1 MGSYLEEYAENNPIS
16 PFDLAF
22 RYIYANQPDK
32 AMDCIEKG
40 FEIHDPGMIY
50 IATKMLNLD
59 PLFKN
64 PRFIAICEKMN
75 LPLPKN

>member
-1 MGSYLEEYAENNPIS
+1 
-16 PFDLAF
+16 
-22 RYIYANQPDK
+22 
-32 AMDCIEKG
+32 MDCIENG

-64 PRFIAICEKMN
+64 PRFFAICEVLNEGSVYLDFIKREASQIA
-75 LPLPKN
+75 K